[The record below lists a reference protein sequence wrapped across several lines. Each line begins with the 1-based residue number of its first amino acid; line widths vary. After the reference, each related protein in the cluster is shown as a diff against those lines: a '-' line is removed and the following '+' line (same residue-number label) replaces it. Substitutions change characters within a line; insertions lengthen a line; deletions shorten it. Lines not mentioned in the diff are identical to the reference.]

1 MKITVV
7 AVAALS
13 LMVGAASA
21 QTTLRVVSAFPE
33 GTLQNEPLA
42 DFIDH
47 VNETCTEVQLNYL
60 GGPEAVPTFEL
71 GSAVRRGTV
80 DVGYSSYAFYES
92 VVPESAAIRLSTNS
106 VEDQREN
113 GAWEY
118 LNDLHNERMNAQ
130 YLARLYDGV
139 PFHLYLTR
147 EADPLDLSGLTV
159 RIAPTYRAFFSDL
172 GANVVQMPPGEVY
185 TGLERGVVQGY
196 GWTNLGIF
204 DLGWSALTTHRVDP
218 GFYVSDSNVLVNLDR
233 WNALSDNGRDCLN
246 EAALWIEDRNE
257 LLRDLGQAE
266 IARQTEAGI
275 QAIELEGEAREEFT
289 TRAAE
294 TGWAELE
301 QVSPDHAGRLRELMA
316 PDNN

>member
-1 MKITVV
+1 MKRTLISILAISCV
-7 AVAALS
+7 A
-13 LMVGAASA
+13 GAATA
-21 QTTLRVVSAFPE
+21 QTTLRVVSAFPL

-42 DFIDH
+42 DFIGH
-47 VNETCTEVQLNYL
+47 VNETCSDVQLDFV

-71 GSAVRRGTV
+71 GNAVRRGTV

-92 VVPESAAIRLSTNS
+92 VVPESAAIRLSTNT
-106 VEDQREN
+106 VEEQREN

-118 LNDLHNERMNAQ
+118 LNQLHNERMNAQ

-147 EADPLDLSGLTV
+147 EADPLDLSGLNI

-185 TGLERGVVQGY
+185 TGLERGVVQGF

-204 DLGWSALTTHRVDP
+204 DLGWAALTTHRVDP

-233 WNALSDNGRDCLN
+233 WNALSDDARACLN
-246 EAALWIEDRNE
+246 EAALWIEDRNA
-257 LLRDLGQAE
+257 LLRELGLAE
-266 IARQTEAGI
+266 IERQSEAGI
-275 QAIELEGEAREEFT
+275 IAITLEGEAREEFL

-294 TGWAELE
+294 TGWAELNA
-301 QVSPDHAGRLRELMA
+301 VSPEHAGRLRELMA
-316 PDNN
+316 PE